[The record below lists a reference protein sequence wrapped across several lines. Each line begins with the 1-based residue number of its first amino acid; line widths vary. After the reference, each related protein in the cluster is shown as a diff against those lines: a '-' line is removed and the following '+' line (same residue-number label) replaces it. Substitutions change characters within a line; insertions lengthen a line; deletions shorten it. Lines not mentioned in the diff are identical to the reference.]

1 MRALL
6 TLTRF
11 LRHPN
16 TDEVFA
22 MPAIDRLIWSL
33 IFMAILSG
41 YSLAAFGSVKHLE
54 KVVARIVPTQMELG
68 R

>member
-1 MRALL
+1 MRSLFAI
-6 TLTRF
+6 TRY
-11 LRHPN
+11 LRNPN

-33 IFMAILSG
+33 IFVAILSG
-41 YSLAAFGSVKHLE
+41 YSLAALGSAKHLE
-54 KVVARIVPTQMELG
+54 KVVARIVPTQLELG